1 MKTVYMTLSS
11 IFIVL
16 MGVYCIYLKQNK
28 SPLSK
33 SLFNLHLGAIVSTAL
48 YNISL
53 ITTKLLFAYFITSL
67 YYISIHFLVILL
79 TDFIFIFTEMS
90 SSPKYKKFIKFF
102 NKIWLYVFFV
112 DSFILI
118 LNPFFHHEFELSRLY
133 INHNIFL
140 CWNAKYFWMF
150 NIHLCLCFALSAV
163 IFGIL
168 LVKIIKANR
177 FYKSKYISVFAVF
190 LITLVVNV
198 VFLKS
203 KTYFDFSVLFYSV
216 FSIICSC
223 FTLFSIPRSI
233 QNEMLK
239 HLSDNINIGIFC
251 FNLERKCIYS
261 NNTAKKFFLAKDE
274 ILNEL
279 KSLLALRKDFVK
291 RNIEIKQDDKTLT
304 LAEEFSY
311 LLDSQK
317 KAYGYIL
324 KLNDITEEL
333 DKASEELFDSTHDAL
348 TGLLTRDA
356 FYSETEKILKSDP
369 NSQYYMICTNIKNF
383 KLVNDLF
390 GSEKGDEFLK
400 EFATKLKNT
409 QYKTILTGRITG
421 DRFAILIN
429 KTEVDE
435 VDALQKIKE
444 LEKFTVSL
452 NYKLH
457 IFVGIYKIT
466 DINENVSSMFDKAAL
481 AIKNISE
488 NYSVNVAYYDNDMLS
503 ILKKNREVINAFND
517 ALNNNHFKM
526 YLQPQVRCSDEKVVG
541 AEALVRWE
549 TEKGVIH
556 SPASFIKI
564 LEDNG
569 LIHELD
575 KFIWEKAVQLLQKW
589 QLLGIDHHI
598 SVNVSTRD
606 FYLIPLYETFTSLV
620 TKYGI
625 PPQKLKLEITETA
638 LVHDL
643 KRHKQ
648 IITDLQKFG
657 FTIEMDDF
665 GSGYS
670 SLTILKNIS
679 INILK
684 IDMMFLSK
692 TKHKERSKKILESV
706 IKMAQKLGIKII
718 VEGVE
723 DKEQAEFLRNLNCDF
738 FQGYLYSKPITV
750 ANFESN
756 YISKTNISG
765 GTR

>member
-1 MKTVYMTLSS
+1 MTLSS

-16 MGVYCIYLKQNK
+16 IGVYCIYLKQNK

-33 SLFNLHLGAIVSTAL
+33 SLFNLHLGAIVSTVL

-79 TDFIFIFTEMS
+79 TDFIFIFTETS
-90 SSPKYKKFIKFF
+90 SSPKYKKFIAVFKE
-102 NKIWLYVFFV
+102 NWLYVFFV

-118 LNPFFHHEFELSRLY
+118 LNPFFHHEFELSRLF
-133 INHNIFL
+133 INHNVFL

-190 LITLVVNV
+190 LITLVVNI

-203 KTYFDFSVLFYSV
+203 KTYLDFSVLFYSV
-216 FSIICSC
+216 FPIICSC

-239 HLSDNINIGIFC
+239 QLSDNINIGIFC

-333 DKASEELFDSTHDAL
+333 NKASEELFDSTHDAL
-348 TGLLTRDA
+348 TGLLTREA

-369 NSQYYMICTNIKNF
+369 TSQYYMICTNIKNF

-400 EFATKLKNT
+400 EFAKKLKNT

-421 DRFAILIN
+421 DRFAILLN

-435 VDALQKIKE
+435 VNALQKIKE
-444 LEKFTVSL
+444 LEKFTFSL

-466 DINENVSSMFDKAAL
+466 DINENVSSMFDKAVL

-503 ILKKNREVINAFND
+503 ILKKNREVINAFYD

-575 KFIWEKAVQLLQKW
+575 KFIWEQAVQLLQKW
-589 QLLGIDHHI
+589 QFLGIDHHI

>member
-1 MKTVYMTLSS
+1 MTLSS

-53 ITTKLLFAYFITSL
+53 ITTNLLSAYFITSL

-90 SSPKYKKFIKFF
+90 SSPKYKKFIKVF
-102 NKIWLYVFFV
+102 NKIWLYVFFA

-133 INHNIFL
+133 INHNVFL

-168 LVKIIKANR
+168 LVKIIKTNR

-190 LITLVVNV
+190 LITLVVNII
-198 VFLKS
+198 FLKS
-203 KTYFDFSVLFYSV
+203 KTYLDFSVLFYSV

-239 HLSDNINIGIFC
+239 QLSDNINIGIFC

-291 RNIEIKQDDKTLT
+291 RNIEIKQDGKTLT

-333 DKASEELFDSTHDAL
+333 HKASEELFDSTHDAL

-400 EFATKLKNT
+400 EFAKKLKNT

-421 DRFAILIN
+421 DRFAILLN

-435 VDALQKIKE
+435 IDALQKIKE

-575 KFIWEKAVQLLQKW
+575 QFIWEKAVQLLQKW
-589 QLLGIDHHI
+589 QLLGIDYHI

-606 FYLIPLYETFTSLV
+606 FYLIPLYKTFTSLV

-643 KRHKQ
+643 KRHKK

-706 IKMAQKLGIKII
+706 IKMAQRLGIKII

-723 DKEQAEFLRNLNCDF
+723 DKEQAEFLKNLNCDF

>member
-1 MKTVYMTLSS
+1 M
-11 IFIVL
+11 
-16 MGVYCIYLKQNK
+16 
-28 SPLSK
+28 
-33 SLFNLHLGAIVSTAL
+33 
-48 YNISL
+48 
-53 ITTKLLFAYFITSL
+53 
-67 YYISIHFLVILL
+67 
-79 TDFIFIFTEMS
+79 
-90 SSPKYKKFIKFF
+90 
-102 NKIWLYVFFV
+102 
-112 DSFILI
+112 
-118 LNPFFHHEFELSRLY
+118 
-133 INHNIFL
+133 
-140 CWNAKYFWMF
+140 
-150 NIHLCLCFALSAV
+150 
-163 IFGIL
+163 
-168 LVKIIKANR
+168 
-177 FYKSKYISVFAVF
+177 
-190 LITLVVNV
+190 
-198 VFLKS
+198 
-203 KTYFDFSVLFYSV
+203 
-216 FSIICSC
+216 
-223 FTLFSIPRSI
+223 
-233 QNEMLK
+233 
-239 HLSDNINIGIFC
+239 
-251 FNLERKCIYS
+251 
-261 NNTAKKFFLAKDE
+261 
-274 ILNEL
+274 
-279 KSLLALRKDFVK
+279 
-291 RNIEIKQDDKTLT
+291 
-304 LAEEFSY
+304 
-311 LLDSQK
+311 
-317 KAYGYIL
+317 
-324 KLNDITEEL
+324 
-333 DKASEELFDSTHDAL
+333 
-348 TGLLTRDA
+348 
-356 FYSETEKILKSDP
+356 
-369 NSQYYMICTNIKNF
+369 
-383 KLVNDLF
+383 
-390 GSEKGDEFLK
+390 
-400 EFATKLKNT
+400 
-409 QYKTILTGRITG
+409 TGRITG

-435 VDALQKIKE
+435 IDALQKIKE
-444 LEKFTVSL
+444 LEKVTVSL

-589 QLLGIDHHI
+589 QLLGIDYHI

-643 KRHKQ
+643 KRHKK

-706 IKMAQKLGIKII
+706 IKMAQRLGIKII

-756 YISKTNISG
+756 YISKTNTPG

>member
-1 MKTVYMTLSS
+1 MTLSS

-16 MGVYCIYLKQNK
+16 IGVYCIYLKQNK

-33 SLFNLHLGAIVSTAL
+33 SLFNLHLGAIVSTVL

-90 SSPKYKKFIKFF
+90 SSPKYKKFIAVFKE
-102 NKIWLYVFFV
+102 NWLYVFFV

-118 LNPFFHHEFELSRLY
+118 LNPFFHHEFELSRLF
-133 INHNIFL
+133 INHNVFL

-203 KTYFDFSVLFYSV
+203 KTYLDFSVLFYSV

-239 HLSDNINIGIFC
+239 QLSDNINIGIFC

-261 NNTAKKFFLAKDE
+261 NSTAKKFFLAKDE

-333 DKASEELFDSTHDAL
+333 NKASEELFDSTHDAL

-400 EFATKLKNT
+400 EFAKKLKNT

-444 LEKFTVSL
+444 LEKFTFSL

-466 DINENVSSMFDKAAL
+466 DINENVSSMFDKAVL

-575 KFIWEKAVQLLQKW
+575 KFIWEQAVQLLQKW

-765 GTR
+765 GTI

>member
-33 SLFNLHLGAIVSTAL
+33 SLFNLHLGAIVSTVL

-53 ITTKLLFAYFITSL
+53 ITTNLLSAYFITSL

-79 TDFIFIFTEMS
+79 TDFIFIFTEIS

-133 INHNIFL
+133 INHNVFL

-239 HLSDNINIGIFC
+239 QLSDNINIGIFC

-261 NNTAKKFFLAKDE
+261 NSTAKKFFLAKDE

-333 DKASEELFDSTHDAL
+333 NKASEELFDSTHDAL

-369 NSQYYMICTNIKNF
+369 ISQYYMICTNIKNF

-400 EFATKLKNT
+400 EFAKKLKNA

-466 DINENVSSMFDKAAL
+466 DINENVSSMFDKAVL

-575 KFIWEKAVQLLQKW
+575 KFIWEQAVQLLQKW
-589 QLLGIDHHI
+589 QFLGIDHHI

>member
-1 MKTVYMTLSS
+1 MTLSS

-33 SLFNLHLGAIVSTAL
+33 NLFKLHLGAIVSTVL

-53 ITTKLLFAYFITSL
+53 INTTLLFAYFITSL

-79 TDFIFIFTEMS
+79 IDFTFIFTEMS

-102 NKIWLYVFFV
+102 NKIWLYVFLV

-118 LNPFFHHEFELSRLY
+118 LNPFFHHEFELSRLF
-133 INHNIFL
+133 INHTTFL

-150 NIHLCLCFALSAV
+150 NIHLCLCFALSTV

-190 LITLVVNV
+190 LITLAVNII
-198 VFLKS
+198 FLKS
-203 KTYFDFSVLFYSV
+203 KTYLDFSVLFYSV
-216 FSIICSC
+216 FSIICSY

-239 HLSDNINIGIFC
+239 QLSDNINIGIFC

-291 RNIEIKQDDKTLT
+291 RNIEIKQDTKTLI

-311 LLDSQK
+311 FLDSQK

-324 KLNDITEEL
+324 KLSDITEEL
-333 DKASEELFDSTHDAL
+333 NKASEELFDSTHDAL

-400 EFATKLKNT
+400 EFAKKLKNT

-435 VDALQKIKE
+435 IDVLQKIKE

-589 QLLGIDHHI
+589 QLLGIDYHI

-684 IDMMFLSK
+684 IDMMFLAK

-723 DKEQAEFLRNLNCDF
+723 DKEQAEFLKNLNCDF
-738 FQGYLYSKPITV
+738 FQGYLYSKPIPV

>member
-1 MKTVYMTLSS
+1 MKTVYMTLSG

-33 SLFNLHLGAIVSTAL
+33 SLFNLHLGAIVSTVL

-53 ITTKLLFAYFITSL
+53 ITTNLLSAYFITSL

-90 SSPKYKKFIKFF
+90 SSPKYKKFIKVF

-133 INHNIFL
+133 INHNVFL

-150 NIHLCLCFALSAV
+150 NIHLYLCFALSAV

-190 LITLVVNV
+190 LITLAVNII
-198 VFLKS
+198 FLKS
-203 KTYFDFSVLFYSV
+203 KTNLDFSVLFYSV

-223 FTLFSIPRSI
+223 FTLVTIPRNI

-239 HLSDNINIGIFC
+239 QLSDNINIGIFC

-261 NNTAKKFFLAKDE
+261 NTTAKKFFLAKDE

-333 DKASEELFDSTHDAL
+333 YKASEELFDSTHDAL

-400 EFATKLKNT
+400 EFAKKLKNT

-435 VDALQKIKE
+435 IDALQKIKE

-556 SPASFIKI
+556 SPAPFIKI

-575 KFIWEKAVQLLQKW
+575 RFIWEKAVQLLQKW

-643 KRHKQ
+643 KRHKK

-723 DKEQAEFLRNLNCDF
+723 DKEQAEFLKNLNCDF

>member
-1 MKTVYMTLSS
+1 MTLSS

-16 MGVYCIYLKQNK
+16 IGAYCIYLKQNK

-33 SLFNLHLGAIVSTAL
+33 SLFNLHLGAIVSTVL

-79 TDFIFIFTEMS
+79 TDFIFIFTETS
-90 SSPKYKKFIKFF
+90 SSPKYKKFIAVFKE
-102 NKIWLYVFFV
+102 NWLYVFFV

-118 LNPFFHHEFELSRLY
+118 LNPFFHHEFELSRLF
-133 INHNIFL
+133 INHNVFL

-190 LITLVVNV
+190 LITLVVNI

-203 KTYFDFSVLFYSV
+203 KTYLDFSVLFYSV

-239 HLSDNINIGIFC
+239 QLSDNINIGIFC

-261 NNTAKKFFLAKDE
+261 NSTAKKFFLAKDE

-333 DKASEELFDSTHDAL
+333 NKASEELFDSTHDAL

-400 EFATKLKNT
+400 EFAKKLKNS

-421 DRFAILIN
+421 DRFAILLN

-444 LEKFTVSL
+444 LEKFTFSL

-466 DINENVSSMFDKAAL
+466 DINENVSSMFDKAVL

-503 ILKKNREVINAFND
+503 ILKKNREVINAFYD

-575 KFIWEKAVQLLQKW
+575 KFIWEQAVQLLQKW

>member
-1 MKTVYMTLSS
+1 MKTVYITLSS

-33 SLFNLHLGAIVSTAL
+33 SLFNLHLGAIVSTVL

-53 ITTKLLFAYFITSL
+53 ITTNLLSAYFITSL
-67 YYISIHFLVILL
+67 YYISIHFWVILL
-79 TDFIFIFTEMS
+79 TDFTFIFTEMS

-102 NKIWLYVFFV
+102 NKNWLYVFFV

-133 INHNIFL
+133 IDHNVFL

-177 FYKSKYISVFAVF
+177 FYKSKYVSVFVVF
-190 LITLVVNV
+190 LITLVVNII
-198 VFLKS
+198 FLKS
-203 KTYFDFSVLFYSV
+203 KTYLDFSVLFYSV
-216 FSIICSC
+216 FSIICSY
-223 FTLFSIPRSI
+223 FTLFSIPRNI

-239 HLSDNINIGIFC
+239 QLSDNINIGIFC

-261 NNTAKKFFLAKDE
+261 NNTAKKFFLSKDE

-324 KLNDITEEL
+324 KLSDITEEL
-333 DKASEELFDSTHDAL
+333 NKETEELFDSTHDAL

-356 FYSETEKILKSDP
+356 FYSETKKILKSDP

-400 EFATKLKNT
+400 EFAKKLKNT

-421 DRFAILIN
+421 DRFAILLN

-435 VDALQKIKE
+435 IDALQKIKE
-444 LEKFTVSL
+444 VEKFSVSL

-466 DINENVSSMFDKAAL
+466 DINENASSMFDKAAL

-488 NYSVNVAYYDNDMLS
+488 NYSVDVAYYDNDMLS

-575 KFIWEKAVQLLQKW
+575 QFIWEKAVQLLQKW
-589 QLLGIDHHI
+589 QLLGIDYHI

-723 DKEQAEFLRNLNCDF
+723 DKKQAEFLKNLNCDF
-738 FQGYLYSKPITV
+738 FQGYLYSKPIPV

-756 YISKTNISG
+756 YISKTNTPG
-765 GTR
+765 GTK

>member
-1 MKTVYMTLSS
+1 MTLSS

-16 MGVYCIYLKQNK
+16 IGVYCIYLKQNK

-33 SLFNLHLGAIVSTAL
+33 SLFNLHLGAIVSTVL

-53 ITTKLLFAYFITSL
+53 ITTNLLSAYFITSL

-79 TDFIFIFTEMS
+79 TDFIFIFTETS
-90 SSPKYKKFIKFF
+90 SSPKYKKIIAVFKE
-102 NKIWLYVFFV
+102 NWLYVFFV

-118 LNPFFHHEFELSRLY
+118 LNPFFHHEFELSRLF
-133 INHNIFL
+133 INHNVFL

-190 LITLVVNV
+190 LITLVVNI

-203 KTYFDFSVLFYSV
+203 KTYLDFSVLFYSV

-239 HLSDNINIGIFC
+239 QLSDNINIGIFC

-333 DKASEELFDSTHDAL
+333 NKASEELFDSTHDAL

-400 EFATKLKNT
+400 EFAKKLKNT

-421 DRFAILIN
+421 DRFAILLN

-466 DINENVSSMFDKAAL
+466 DINENVSSMFDKAVL

-503 ILKKNREVINAFND
+503 ILKKNREVINAFYD

-575 KFIWEKAVQLLQKW
+575 KFIWEQAVQLLQKW

>member
-1 MKTVYMTLSS
+1 MTLSS

-16 MGVYCIYLKQNK
+16 IGVYCIYLKQNK

-33 SLFNLHLGAIVSTAL
+33 SLFNLHLGAIVSTVL

-53 ITTKLLFAYFITSL
+53 ITTNLLSAYFITSL

-79 TDFIFIFTEMS
+79 TDFIFIFTETS
-90 SSPKYKKFIKFF
+90 SSPKYKKIIAVFK
-102 NKIWLYVFFV
+102 KIWLCVFFV

-118 LNPFFHHEFELSRLY
+118 LNPFFHHEFELSRLF
-133 INHNIFL
+133 INHNVFL

-216 FSIICSC
+216 FSIICSY

-239 HLSDNINIGIFC
+239 QLSDNINIGIFC

-261 NNTAKKFFLAKDE
+261 NSTAKKFFLAKDE

-333 DKASEELFDSTHDAL
+333 NKASEELFDSTHDAL

-435 VDALQKIKE
+435 IDALQKIKE

-466 DINENVSSMFDKAAL
+466 DINENVSSMFDKAVL

-503 ILKKNREVINAFND
+503 ILKKNREVINAFYD